1 MADIAPTTPT
11 DGQLLARAKAGEFE
25 AFEELVSRN
34 ERRVYAT
41 ALGIVRHRQDAED
54 VTQTVFLNAFE
65 HLREFRGESAFSTW
79 VTRIA
84 VNTALK
90 ALRKRNGIRMTTGHG
105 GAEAEEGAISH
116 PEFIAPWRDD
126 PVRMVEQRHL
136 RQTLNRAIDTLPE
149 KHRLVFMLR
158 DVEGLSVRE
167 TAQALRISEANVK
180 VRLLRARLALRE
192 KLTRLFGDETRR
204 APKDHTHEGQGDRT
218 PAADLLR
225 SYQDGRRTEP

>member
-1 MADIAPTTPT
+1 MVQITSAAPSDTA
-11 DGQLLARAKAGEFE
+11 LLSRAKAGAFE
-25 AFEELVSRN
+25 AFEELVSRH

-41 ALGIVRHRQDAED
+41 AMGIMRHREDAED

-65 HLREFRGESAFSTW
+65 HLRAFRGEAAFSTW

-90 ALRKRNGIRMTTGHG
+90 ALRKRRGLKVTTGHG
-105 GAEAEEGAISH
+105 GAEAEEGAIPH

-136 RQTLNRAIDTLPE
+136 QRALDEAIAKLPE
-149 KHRLVFMLR
+149 KHRLVFVLR
-158 DVEGLSVRE
+158 DVQEMSVRE
-167 TAQALRISEANVK
+167 TAQALGISEANVK

-192 KLTRLFGDETRR
+192 KLTRLFGDESRR
-204 APKDHTHEGQGDRT
+204 AAKDHSHEGQGDRT

-225 SYQDGRRTEP
+225 SYRNAARNEP

>member
-1 MADIAPTTPT
+1 MIDSASKTSN

-41 ALGIVRHRQDAED
+41 AMGIVRHREDAED

-65 HLREFRGESAFSTW
+65 HLREFRGEAAFSTW

-90 ALRKRNGIRMTTGHG
+90 SLRKRRGIKVTTGHG
-105 GAEAEEGAISH
+105 GPEGEDGTIPH

-136 RQTLNRAIDTLPE
+136 RRTLDKAIGELPE
-149 KHRLVFMLR
+149 KHRLVFVLR

-167 TAQALRISEANVK
+167 TSEALAISQANVK

-192 KLTRLFGDETRR
+192 KLTRLFGDESRR
-204 APKDHTHEGQGDRT
+204 AAKDHTHEGQGDRT

-225 SYQDGRRTEP
+225 SYQNGVRAER

>member
-1 MADIAPTTPT
+1 MVQAIATPHP
-11 DGQLLARAKAGEFE
+11 DAQLLARARAGEFQ
-25 AFEELVSRN
+25 AFEELVSRH

-41 ALGIVRHRQDAED
+41 AMGILRHREDAED

-65 HLREFRGESAFSTW
+65 HLPGFRGEAAFSTW

-90 ALRKRNGIRMTTGHG
+90 ALRKRKGLKVTTGHG
-105 GAEAEEGAISH
+105 GAETEDGTIPH

-126 PVRMVEQRHL
+126 PVRIVEQRHL
-136 RQTLNRAIDTLPE
+136 RRALDDAVARLPDN
-149 KHRLVFMLR
+149 HRLVFILR
-158 DVEGLSVRE
+158 DVEDLSVRE
-167 TAQALRISEANVK
+167 TARALGISEANVK

-192 KLTRLFGDETRR
+192 KLTRLFGDESRR
-204 APKDHTHEGQGDRT
+204 APKDHSHEGQGDRT

-225 SYQDGRRTEP
+225 SYRNRARTRP